1 MHVKNFKVTT
11 KRLEMQHR
19 PSQVSGAGGGHEGQ
33 EIGLLNPIEGRERE
47 KKRKKYV
54 RNEVKYFVNQDKC
67 KWLKPIYQ
75 NT

>member
-11 KRLEMQHR
+11 KRK
-19 PSQVSGAGGGHEGQ
+19 PSQASGAGGGREGQ
-33 EIGLLNPIEGRERE
+33 EISLLNPVEGRERE

-54 RNEVKYFVNQDKC
+54 RNEVNYFDNYDKC

>member
-11 KRLEMQHR
+11 KRMEMQHR
-19 PSQVSGAGGGHEGQ
+19 SSQASGAGEGREGQ
-33 EIGLLNPIEGRERE
+33 EISLLNPVEGRERE

-54 RNEVKYFVNQDKC
+54 INEVNYFGNYDKC